1 MATRSSVTTV
11 SDLHVSIIE
20 PNLDYELYPIVRG
33 SANISPAFSA
43 GRQRQQ
49 VELVLS
55 RIGKQ
60 ASLYVSRVGL
70 G

>member
-1 MATRSSVTTV
+1 MVDNANYFERISTIGAR
-11 SDLHVSIIE
+11 
-20 PNLDYELYPIVRG
+20 LDYRLYPIVRG

-60 ASLYVSRVGL
+60 ASSYVSRVGL